1 MTLAAETAMAIPVQT
16 RAAPPEK
23 PAAGTPAFWRTARGM
38 FVGGFGT
45 FVMLY
50 SLQPLMPQF
59 SDAFG
64 VSPAA
69 ASGVV
74 SAATGCLALGLLPA
88 SVLAD
93 RFGRKPVMVI
103 ALAVAALLTVLSAFA
118 GSFQQLLVLRGLVG
132 LALAGLPAT
141 GMAYL
146 SEEMERASLGR
157 VMGLYVGGNALGG
170 MSGRL
175 ITALLIDHFS
185 WRVAVGVTGVLGLVA
200 AVEFWRSLPASRHF
214 KPASVKF
221 ADIWH
226 DARTHFADGGL
237 PLLFATSFVLMGCFV
252 SLYNYLG
259 YRLAAAPFNLTSSQL
274 GMVFSLYIV
283 GIWASA
289 QAGRLAD
296 RMGRR
301 NVLWLMLGV
310 MLLGLALTLAN
321 RLAVV
326 ILGLTLCTV
335 GFFGGHA
342 VASSWVGM
350 RAQRAKALA
359 SAIYLCSYYLG
370 SSLLGSLSGL
380 AWQSKGWLGVA
391 GLLAVALILGMAGAL
406 KLRRLQPLP
415 VQP

>member
-1 MTLAAETAMAIPVQT
+1 MPRKLAV
-16 RAAPPEK
+16 
-23 PAAGTPAFWRTARGM
+23 GTPAFWRTARGM

-45 FVMLY
+45 FAMLY

-103 ALAVAALLTVLSAFA
+103 ALALAAALTVLCAFA
-118 GSFQQLLVLRGLVG
+118 GNFQQLLVLRGLVG

-146 SEEMERASLGR
+146 SEEMEASSLGR

-175 ITALLIDHFS
+175 LAALLVDHFS
-185 WRVAVGVTGVLGLVA
+185 WRIAVGATGVVGLLA
-200 AVEFWRSLPASRHF
+200 AFEFWRSLPVSRHF
-214 KPASVKF
+214 APTQVSYAS
-221 ADIWH
+221 IWR
-226 DARTHFADGGL
+226 DARMHFADGGL
-237 PLLFATSFVLMGCFV
+237 PLLFGMSFVMMGCFV

-259 YRLAAAPFNLTSSQL
+259 YRLAAAPFGLSASQL
-274 GMVFSLYIV
+274 GMVFSLYLI
-283 GIWASA
+283 GTWASA

-296 RMGRR
+296 RVGRR
-301 NVLWLMLGV
+301 NVLWLMLVV
-310 MLLGLALTLAN
+310 MLSGVVLTLAN
-321 RLAVV
+321 VLSVV
-326 ILGLTLCTV
+326 IVGLTLCTV

-342 VASSWVGM
+342 VASSWVGI
-350 RAQRAKALA
+350 RAQKAKALA
-359 SAIYLCSYYLG
+359 SALYLCSYYLG
-370 SSLLGSLSGL
+370 SSLLGSASGL
-380 AWQSKGWLGVA
+380 AWQSGRWPGVA
-391 GLLAVALILGMAGAL
+391 ALLGAVLIVGLAGAM
-406 KLRRLQPLP
+406 KLRKLQPL
-415 VQP
+415 VR